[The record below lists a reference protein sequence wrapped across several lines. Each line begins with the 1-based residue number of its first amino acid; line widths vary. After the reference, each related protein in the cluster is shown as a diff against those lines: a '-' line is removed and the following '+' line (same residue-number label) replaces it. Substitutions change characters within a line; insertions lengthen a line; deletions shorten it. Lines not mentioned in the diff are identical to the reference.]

1 MAKYNVVMRWKREKA
16 QERKRAIHGDPK
28 TKKLKELSKHTSSLS
43 GKRKQKLMRK
53 LRREQKDAVEKGL
66 VTMADVEMACAE
78 ETSSKGG
85 KQMKLQ
91 IKKSS
96 KLQIKRLRDKARR
109 KERKSKAPAQETVDS
124 MVE

>member
-1 MAKYNVVMRWKREKA
+1 MAKYNVVMKWKREKT

-28 TKKLKELSKHTSSLS
+28 TKKLKELSKHPSSLS
-43 GKRKQKLMRK
+43 GKRKQKLIRK

-66 VTMADVEMACAE
+66 VTMADVEMASAE
-78 ETSSKGG
+78 ESSSKGG
-85 KQMKLQ
+85 KQMKLL

-96 KLQIKRLRDKARR
+96 KLQIKRLREKAQR
-109 KERKSKAPAQETVDS
+109 KERKSKALAQEVDS